1 MYAEILH
8 LLCIGESLFL
18 AGLLIGLMAV
28 FLTQRSRFI
37 REHKKDVFFTVP
49 AAPFPETK
57 AKEQGMV
64 GQEQHAMHEFDR

>member
-8 LLCIGESLFL
+8 LLYISESLFL
-18 AGLLIGLMAV
+18 AGILIGLMAV

-37 REHKKDVFFTVP
+37 REHKKDVFFAVP

-57 AKEQGMV
+57 AKEQGIE
-64 GQEQHAMHEFDR
+64 QEQHAMHEYNK